1 LTTPDKPIQ
10 EQVNRALNIFRDP
23 FRDFIVRRLRSVR
36 GRKPADVI
44 IPSLRGQAY
53 DSALSASA
61 RGDDVRDMFDVGNF
75 YFIVRDNW
83 RDLFADDFQND
94 RSVLSALSQIG
105 NIRNAAS
112 HSQYGRDVRR
122 ETAMSRISD
131 MADILKTI
139 NAADAQAAV
148 QEIWDALD
156 KMRVSTPAP
165 APDPSPAAAPSAS
178 QPAATPSATQ
188 PAADD
193 TTKPAAAETP
203 KPAARRNGKRPPLKA
218 WREVIQPR
226 EDVIGGDSSQSRFAA
241 SLSAVHSGRAG
252 DDYANPFDF
261 FRRTYVTD
269 GIAALLVNALKRLSG
284 NGGEPVIQTKTVF
297 GGGKTHSLIA
307 LYHLISSGN
316 DLISLRPDADEEYQ
330 RVSADIREIIRKA
343 GLNPDDGI
351 PGKVAVIDCNEIT
364 YTTEE
369 TTPNDDPLNT
379 LWGVIAYQLGGQS
392 AYDIIGSAARGWT
405 APGTAELRRLFEA
418 VSPCVILIDELVAYA
433 RNIPNDD
440 DKLGKFYSFVHYLT
454 EAARQSE
461 GVALVIT
468 LPETAT
474 EAGTAVGGEALDLIN
489 KLTVLD
495 NIAARVEAVWH
506 PLEARETFE
515 VIRRRLFEDAIDEA
529 ERDRVCGAF
538 ADMYRQRRA
547 DYPPEAAEARYRER
561 LRQCYPVHPEFFD
574 RVFSDWSADPRFHR
588 TRGALRVMA
597 SAISRLYA
605 RQDSSP
611 LIMPADAP
619 LSNRV
624 VSDQFVSLL
633 DDNWGPALEEI
644 DSDNGKLDAI
654 DAQDS
659 AFREIGGASRRL
671 ARAIFLGSK
680 PGRAAR
686 GIDREHV
693 NLAAVRPYEGAAT
706 YRDALSRMV
715 GDLYFLYEEEGRFFF
730 HNEENLNRLAA
741 DRAREMTES
750 QVQDAI
756 SELLKNAVPHRRR
769 AAVEVCPANPAAV
782 PDADVARLVILPP
795 SKAIPSRRTEDG
807 GDRDAGAFALDILL
821 NARADAPRIRKNALL
836 FLTARRDD
844 VRDVE
849 RKTRVFLAWQSIVNA
864 PVQILNIAGA
874 RRRLAT
880 DNMNAARNAMDAALK
895 NAYVRILAPEQPD
908 GGIGDFELAE
918 HRIPPSGSGEIIE
931 SAFAILEREELL
943 LTSITP
949 RSLLGG
955 INQTIWL
962 EEHDHI
968 AISALWDS
976 LANYVH
982 APFRLANIDVLIA
995 AIAKGV
1001 EQSLFGYA
1009 PRPKDADGTHYPNLV
1024 MGETPPASQDGFI
1037 VRQEMARLVLD
1048 ERKPEPRPDPTQPT
1062 DIYNPP
1068 GPTILTPPEGIVP
1081 KPDLPT
1087 QITITKTLDAPN
1099 YITDLAMIS
1108 GEIVR
1113 NLFAAGE
1120 GVEITIQITAKKPS
1134 GFPEQTTRPTRENSE
1149 QLGLDYKER

>member
-1 LTTPDKPIQ
+1 MTTADKPIQ

-23 FRDFIVRRLRSVR
+23 FRDFVVRRLRTVR

-44 IPSLRGQAY
+44 IPALRGQAY
-53 DSALSASA
+53 DSALTARA
-61 RGDDVRDMFDVGNF
+61 RGDDVRNMFDVGNF

-83 RDLFADDFQND
+83 RELFADDFQND

-131 MADILKTI
+131 MSDILKTI

-148 QEIWDALD
+148 QEIWDDLD

-165 APDPSPAAAPSAS
+165 APDPSPAAADPSAS
-178 QPAATPSATQ
+178 KPAA
-188 PAADD
+188 PAADS
-193 TTKPAAAETP
+193 P

-226 EDVIGGDSSQSRFAA
+226 EDVIGGGASLSQFAA
-241 SLSAVHSGRAG
+241 SLSAVHSGRAD

-316 DLISLRPDADEEYQ
+316 DLISLRPDADEEYK
-330 RVSADIREIIRKA
+330 RVSADVREIIRKA

-364 YTTEE
+364 ATTDE
-369 TTPNDDPLNT
+369 TTPNGDPLNT

-405 APGTAELRRLFEA
+405 APGTAELRRLFDA

-440 DKLGKFYSFVHYLT
+440 DKLGKFYSFVQYLT
-454 EAARQSE
+454 EAARQSD

-474 EAGTAVGGEALDLIN
+474 EAGTQVGGEALDLIE
-489 KLTVLD
+489 KLAVLD

-561 LRQCYPVHPEFFD
+561 LRRCYPVHPEFFD
-574 RVFSDWSADPRFHR
+574 RVFSDWSADPRFQR

-619 LSNRV
+619 LSDDAV
-624 VSDQFVSLL
+624 FQQFDRLL
-633 DDNWGPALEEI
+633 DDNWSPALEEI

-693 NLAAVRPYEGAAT
+693 NLAAVRPSEGAAT

-715 GDLYFLYEEEGRFFF
+715 GDLYYLYEEEGRFFF

-750 QVQDAI
+750 QVRDKI
-756 SELLKNAVPHRRR
+756 SELLKLAVPTQRR
-769 AAVEVCPANPAAV
+769 AAVVTCPANPAAV
-782 PDADVARLVILPP
+782 ADADRARLVVLPP
-795 SKAIPSRRTEDG
+795 SKALPSRKTEEG

-849 RKTRVFLAWQSIVNA
+849 RKTRVFLAWESIINA
-864 PVQILNIAGA
+864 PVQTLNLTRA

-880 DNMNAARNAMDAALK
+880 DNMDAAKNAVDAALK

-908 GGIGDFELAE
+908 GGIAEFHLAE

-955 INQTIWL
+955 INRTIWR

-968 AISALWDS
+968 AISALWDA

-982 APFRLANIDVLIA
+982 APFRLANVDVLIA

-1001 EQSLFGYA
+1001 EQSLFAYA
-1009 PRPKDADGTHYPNLV
+1009 PREDAGGELYPDLI

-1037 VRQEMARLVLD
+1037 IRPEMARMVID
-1048 ERKPEPRPDPTQPT
+1048 ERDKQKQGQVQPTDPTQPAGVRQS
-1062 DIYNPP
+1062 P
-1068 GPTILTPPEGIVP
+1068 GPVSPHPP
-1081 KPDLPT
+1081 KPDPEPEPELPT
-1087 QITITKTLDAPN
+1087 QITATKTLDDPS

-1113 NLFAAGE
+1113 NLFEAGKD
-1120 GVEITIQITAKKPS
+1120 VEITIEITAKKPN

>member
-1 LTTPDKPIQ
+1 MTTPDKPIQ

-23 FRDFIVRRLRSVR
+23 FRDFVVRRLRTVR

-83 RDLFADDFQND
+83 RDIFAVDFQND

-131 MADILKTI
+131 MSDILKTI
-139 NAADAQAAV
+139 NAASAQAAV
-148 QEIWDALD
+148 QEIWDGLD

-178 QPAATPSATQ
+178 QPAAADTTQ
-188 PAADD
+188 PAA
-193 TTKPAAAETP
+193 AESP

-269 GIAALLVNALKRLSG
+269 GIEALLVNALKRLSG

-330 RVSADIREIIRKA
+330 RVSDDIREIIRKA

-364 YTTEE
+364 ATTTEK
-369 TTPNDDPLNT
+369 TRAGDPLNT
-379 LWGVIAYQLGGQS
+379 LWGVIAYQLGGQE

-440 DKLGKFYSFVHYLT
+440 DKLGKFYSFVQYLT
-454 EAARQSE
+454 EAARQSDR
-461 GVALVIT
+461 VALVIT

-474 EAGTAVGGEALDLIN
+474 EAGTAVGGEALDLIE
-489 KLTVLD
+489 KLAVLD

-529 ERDRVCGAF
+529 ERDRVCDTF
-538 ADMYRQRRA
+538 ADMYRKRRA
-547 DYPPEAAEARYRER
+547 DYPPEAAEAQYRER

-574 RVFSDWSADPRFHR
+574 RVFSDWSADPRFQR

-605 RQDSSP
+605 RQDSSS

-619 LSNRV
+619 LSDRA
-624 VSDQFVSLL
+624 VSDQFVRLL

-715 GDLYFLYEEEGRFFF
+715 GDLYYLYEEEGRFFF

-756 SELLKNAVPHRRR
+756 SELLKNAVPRERR

-782 PDADVARLVILPP
+782 PDADRARLVVLPP

-807 GDRDAGAFALDILL
+807 GDRDAGAFALDMLL

-849 RKTRVFLAWQSIVNA
+849 RKTRVFLAWESIVNA
-864 PVQILNIAGA
+864 PVQILNLSRA
-874 RRRLAT
+874 RRNLAT
-880 DNMNAARNAMDAALK
+880 DNMGAAKNAMDAALK
-895 NAYVRILAPEQPD
+895 DAYVRILAPEQPD

-918 HRIPPSGSGEIIE
+918 HRITPSGSGEIIE

-943 LTSITP
+943 LTAITP

-982 APFRLANIDVLIA
+982 APFRLADVDVLIA

-1009 PRPKDADGTHYPNLV
+1009 PRPGYDSEDLYPGIV
-1024 MGETPPASQDGFI
+1024 MGETTHVSPDGFI
-1037 VRQEMARLVLD
+1037 VRQEMARMVLD
-1048 ERKPEPRPDPTQPT
+1048 ERDKQKQGQPTDPTQPT

-1068 GPTILTPPEGIVP
+1068 GPTILTPPEVVVT
-1081 KPDLPT
+1081 KPNLPT
-1087 QITITKTLDAPN
+1087 QITITKTLDAPS
-1099 YITDLAMIS
+1099 YITDIAMIS

-1113 NLFAAGE
+1113 NLFEAGE
-1120 GVEITIQITAKKPS
+1120 GVEITIEITAKKPN

-1149 QLGLDYKER
+1149 QLGLDYNEK